1 MRTRE
6 WEFISEDRSVK
17 HKVKDILLYS
27 DEREKIVLEFKPVR
41 FPEDGN
47 IMWEDWNNYDSIQVF
62 KTDYERLLLNPIR
75 SIFPV
80 NDPDPNGWGMQE
92 CFDLTSMNFFGKD
105 DWIKLIDVIKITS
118 ESVDDCEKEFYDI
131 VVEYLTDIM
140 EVSDYFC
147 IEGNL

>member
-80 NDPDPNGWGMQE
+80 NDPDPNGWGM
-92 CFDLTSMNFFGKD
+92 L
-105 DWIKLIDVIKITS
+105 
-118 ESVDDCEKEFYDI
+118 
-131 VVEYLTDIM
+131 
-140 EVSDYFC
+140 
-147 IEGNL
+147 